1 MSIKP
6 ARILY
11 VDSIAKNIFLVRLK
25 PIFSIGSPKPF
36 QFFTVWIP
44 RRDEIPLS
52 IADFDGKELVFI
64 YKVKGYGTKS
74 FSELSKGSIVGL
86 KGPLGRGIDVESLG
100 RSILVIAGGIGIAPI
115 PYLVRAITYNTNT
128 KIDIFWGVKE
138 YTEIFDIKS
147 LISMERVNRIIIST
161 EDCSQKNYLCG
172 MITDVI
178 DLREI
183 NNYDSIIA
191 VGPLGMLKTVCRKF
205 RDHNPYVALETI
217 VKCGIGICGSCYIRY
232 TDKLLCVDGP
242 VFRCSEVEKH
252 LESEDTNT

>member
-1 MSIKP
+1 MSIRP

-11 VDSIAKNIFLVRLK
+11 MDSIAKNTFLVRLR
-25 PIFSIGSPKPF
+25 PIFNINALKPF

-44 RRDEIPLS
+44 RVDEIPLS
-52 IADFDGKELVFI
+52 IADFNGRELVFI

-74 FSELSKGSIVGL
+74 FSKLSRGSIVGL
-86 KGPLGRGIDVESLG
+86 KGPLGKGINVESLG
-100 RSILVIAGGIGIAPI
+100 RSILVITGGIGIAPI
-115 PYLVRAITYNTNT
+115 PYLVRILTHNTNA

-138 YTEIFDIKS
+138 HTEIFDVKS
-147 LISMERVNRIIIST
+147 LIPMEKVNRIIISV
-161 EDCSQKNYLCG
+161 EDCGQKEYLCG
-172 MITDVI
+172 KITDVI
-178 DLREI
+178 DSREI

-191 VGPLGMLKTVCRKF
+191 VGPLAMLKTVCRRF
-205 RDHNPYVALETI
+205 RVSNPYVALETI

-252 LESEDTNT
+252 LESEDTIT